1 MKSED
6 MEQDETGQIHQLTLK
21 GHSGQVLC
29 LDHASSKKS
38 SIKDKTSIH
47 HDHSNLLMS
56 GSEDGTARLWDLRS
70 SYNASLCILSP
81 TDSKEITSVAF
92 SPPQIIK
99 SENPFSNT
107 TSTTFAQNIMV

>member
-1 MKSED
+1 MTSEN
-6 MEQDETGQIHQLTLK
+6 MEQDDNEKIHQFTLK

-38 SIKDKTSIH
+38 SIKDKTTI

-81 TDSKEITSVAF
+81 TDSKEITSVSF

-99 SENPFSNT
+99 SENPFSNNT
-107 TSTTFAQNIMV
+107 NTTFAQNIMV